1 MARHFT
7 KYAVVAVTAAF
18 AAACAGLDN
27 PTALEDLTLDVEFE
41 IETAGLETYQEV
53 EIHVHVSD
61 GGQHVQMLQS
71 ALRIEHHES
80 GAART
85 VEMHA
90 EGDGYA
96 AHVMFF
102 EPGEYHLLFSG
113 MPTSHRLMYEMGEF
127 EVEAERYHI
136 VVGPYWVEVEM
147 SPGQVLPG
155 QEAHIHLHAF
165 TIGADGMPDQPASG
179 LDIVVEI
186 HDLSGE
192 ESVLVVVEEDAGEY
206 EVEYL
211 FGDAGTYEMHVEID
225 VNGVEESGEFDL
237 PISAPADDDDEGEK
251 TGGGH
256 GH

>member
-1 MARHFT
+1 VTRIDQ
-7 KYAVVAVTAAF
+7 VGVAALILGVSALG
-18 AAACAGLDN
+18 CAGLDN

-41 IETAGLETYQEV
+41 IETIRLETYQEV

-61 GGQHVQMLQS
+61 GGQHVEMLRS
-71 ALRIEHHES
+71 ALEIGHHES

-102 EPGEYHLLFSG
+102 EPGEYHLRFSG
-113 MPTSHRLMYEMGEF
+113 MPTKHRLMHEMGEF
-127 EVEAERYHI
+127 EVEAKRYHK

-155 QEAHIHLHAF
+155 QEAHIHLQVF
-165 TIGADGMPDQPASG
+165 TIGVDGMPDQPASG
-179 LDIVVEI
+179 LDIVIEI

-192 ESVLVVVEEDAGEY
+192 ESVLVAAEEEAGEY
-206 EVEYL
+206 ELEYL
-211 FGDAGTYEMHVEID
+211 FGDVGTYEMHVEID
-225 VNGVEESGEFDL
+225 VNGVAQSGEFHL
-237 PISAPADDDDEGEK
+237 PIGALVDDDEEDK
-251 TGGGH
+251 ETGGGH

>member
-1 MARHFT
+1 MTRIDL
-7 KYAVVAVTAAF
+7 VGVAALILGVSALG
-18 AAACAGLDN
+18 CAGLDN

-41 IETAGLETYQEV
+41 IETARLETYQEV

-71 ALRIEHHES
+71 ALEIEHHES

-102 EPGEYHLLFSG
+102 EPGEYHLRFNG
-113 MPTSHRLMYEMGEF
+113 MPTKHRLMHEMGEF
-127 EVEAERYHI
+127 EVEAERYHT

-147 SPGQVLPG
+147 SPGRVLPG

-165 TIGADGMPDQPASG
+165 TIGADGLPDQPASG
-179 LDIVVEI
+179 LDMVVEI
-186 HDLSGE
+186 HDLSGV
-192 ESVLVVVEEDAGEY
+192 ESVLVVAEEEAGEY
-206 EVEYL
+206 EVGYL

-225 VNGVEESGEFDL
+225 VNGVEQSGEFHL
-237 PISAPADDDDEGEK
+237 PIPTPEHDDEEGQK

>member
-41 IETAGLETYQEV
+41 IATSGLETYQEV

-71 ALRIEHHES
+71 ALWIEHHES

-102 EPGEYHLLFSG
+102 EPGEYHLQFSG
-113 MPTSHRLMYEMGEF
+113 MPTKHRLMHEMGGV
-127 EVEAERYHI
+127 EVEPKRYHI

-165 TIGADGMPDQPASG
+165 TIGEDGMPDQPASG
-179 LDIVVEI
+179 LDMVVEM
-186 HDLSGE
+186 HDLSGK
-192 ESVLVVVEEDAGEY
+192 ESVLVVAEEEAGEY

-211 FGDAGTYEMHVEID
+211 FGDAGTYDMHVEID
-225 VNGVEESGEFDL
+225 VNGVEESGEFHL
-237 PISAPADDDDEGEK
+237 PIFSPDADEDDQP

>member
-1 MARHFT
+1 MTRIDL
-7 KYAVVAVTAAF
+7 VGVAALILGVSGLG
-18 AAACAGLDN
+18 CAGLDN
-27 PTALEDLTLDVEFE
+27 PAALEDLALGVEFE
-41 IETAGLETYQEV
+41 IETARLETYQEV

-71 ALRIEHHES
+71 ALEIEHHES

-96 AHVMFF
+96 AHVIFF
-102 EPGEYHLLFSG
+102 EPGEYHLNFSG
-113 MPTSHRLMYEMGEF
+113 MPTSHRLMHEIGEF
-127 EVEAERYHI
+127 EVEAERYHT

-155 QEAHIHLHAF
+155 QEAHMHLHAF
-165 TIGADGMPDQPASG
+165 TIGVDGMPDQPASG
-179 LDIVVEI
+179 LDMVVEI
-186 HDLSGE
+186 HDLSGV
-192 ESVLVVVEEDAGEY
+192 ESVLVVAEEVAGEY

-225 VNGVEESGEFDL
+225 VNGVEQRGEFNL
-237 PISAPADDDDEGEK
+237 PIPAPEDDEDEGEK

>member
-1 MARHFT
+1 
-7 KYAVVAVTAAF
+7 
-18 AAACAGLDN
+18 
-27 PTALEDLTLDVEFE
+27 
-41 IETAGLETYQEV
+41 
-53 EIHVHVSD
+53 
-61 GGQHVQMLQS
+61 
-71 ALRIEHHES
+71 
-80 GAART
+80 
-85 VEMHA
+85 
-90 EGDGYA
+90 
-96 AHVMFF
+96 
-102 EPGEYHLLFSG
+102 
-113 MPTSHRLMYEMGEF
+113 
-127 EVEAERYHI
+127 
-136 VVGPYWVEVEM
+136 M

-192 ESVLVVVEEDAGEY
+192 ESVLVVLEEDAGEY

>member
-1 MARHFT
+1 MTRIDQ
-7 KYAVVAVTAAF
+7 VSVAALILGVSALG
-18 AAACAGLDN
+18 CAGLDN

-41 IETAGLETYQEV
+41 IETARLETYQEV

-71 ALRIEHHES
+71 ALEIEHHES

-96 AHVMFF
+96 AHVTFF
-102 EPGEYHLLFSG
+102 EPGEYHLQFSG
-113 MPTSHRLMYEMGEF
+113 MPTSHRLMHEMGEF
-127 EVEAERYHI
+127 EVEAERYHT

-179 LDIVVEI
+179 LDMVVEI

-192 ESVLVVVEEDAGEY
+192 QSVLVVAEEEAGEY

-211 FGDAGTYEMHVEID
+211 FGDAGTYEMHVEIE
-225 VNGVEESGEFDL
+225 VNGVEQSGEFHL
-237 PISAPADDDDEGEK
+237 PIPALEDDDEEDQK
-251 TGGGH
+251 TEGGH